1 MYLIQAGVLHIYT
14 IYIGGS
20 NHFEGIS
27 RALRE
32 VQQAAGGE
40 AGRAAAQRYTG
51 LCAFGRDV
59 PQVCEKAS
67 TKVQILRKELVQKH
81 KC

>member
-1 MYLIQAGVLHIYT
+1 MYIQY

-27 RALRE
+27 CALRE

-40 AGRAAAQRYTG
+40 AGRAAAQRYSG

-59 PQVCEKAS
+59 PQVCEKAR
-67 TKVQILRKELVQKH
+67 TKVHILRKKLVQKH
-81 KC
+81 KY